1 MLEVEVLKDGS
12 LIYVH
17 VRPMMN
23 AETRTYICVF
33 RLRPRP
39 NDHEEQSACSH
50 ADIWGLPGSL
60 PVESFQK
67 HMKWKWT
74 VKRQIVAIKVH
85 HTTYHQ
91 DNGIQ
96 RHQVDQRTVRKA
108 LHHHIVDP
116 APRALGDQVGPSN
129 KKHNL
134 QFCTD
139 MTIETFVAGLPRIAS
154 SDISDEAS
162 KLRRVCPR
170 QYNWE
175 IEGKQHISKLHI
187 TNSSRKALIVAS
199 HWLPLRR
206 EGTSPCRRLPCLSMY
221 LRTKPSRAP
230 GRLRSASRL
239 RWPPPIEQIW
249 ANPKSLEFSKNW
261 IKKRNFTKD
270 AVPAFCNHL
279 IEQSLAIWPQSMPF
293 CSRTIEGTHPKA
305 SGEYLSAICST
316 HKDKKDFNPISH
328 SFQTHIDRC
337 WILMNVF
344 HPLIYLMA
352 FCFQT
357 KVFCQSSRCPENMDG
372 AVRRSLQ
379 AVPQPTWFLLRNT
392 I

>member
-1 MLEVEVLKDGS
+1 
-12 LIYVH
+12 
-17 VRPMMN
+17 MN

-50 ADIWGLPGSL
+50 AEYIWGLPGSL

-108 LHHHIVDP
+108 LHHHIMDP

-154 SDISDEAS
+154 SNISDEAS

-175 IEGKQHISKLHI
+175 IEGKQHISKVHI
-187 TNSSRKALIVAS
+187 TNSSRKALIVTS

-206 EGTSPCRRLPCLSMY
+206 EGTPACQ
-221 LRTKPSRAP
+221 AFP
-230 GRLRSASRL
+230 G
-239 RWPPPIEQIW
+239 
-249 ANPKSLEFSKNW
+249 
-261 IKKRNFTKD
+261 
-270 AVPAFCNHL
+270 
-279 IEQSLAIWPQSMPF
+279 
-293 CSRTIEGTHPKA
+293 
-305 SGEYLSAICST
+305 
-316 HKDKKDFNPISH
+316 
-328 SFQTHIDRC
+328 
-337 WILMNVF
+337 
-344 HPLIYLMA
+344 
-352 FCFQT
+352 
-357 KVFCQSSRCPENMDG
+357 
-372 AVRRSLQ
+372 
-379 AVPQPTWFLLRNT
+379 TWKIT
-392 I
+392 